1 MAGEQLAGNQGF
13 QTGLFYKLLN
23 TPAALSLFSNQE
35 GSASRNFFLSA
46 LLWSLLGMGA
56 GFAAAAEFAM
66 PDLVHNVPQLA
77 MPHLRM
83 WHVNAVAIGWLSM
96 GYVGSMFHMVPTLC
110 KNKLWSERLGNF
122 TMWVWNILMIGAFCT
137 LLNGNTE
144 GREYAE
150 LGAILDVMVVIGLLS
165 IALNIYMTLLQS
177 QSEKL
182 YVSLWYFLG
191 SLFWFPLV
199 YIIGQR
205 AFVALPGLNDAI
217 VGWFYG
223 HNILGMW
230 FTTVGVGMMYYL
242 LPRLTQA
249 PLYSHGLSM
258 LGFWGIALFLC
269 THRHSPYFAIHQHQN
284 GLKAIAVI
292 SSIFLLVPV
301 LTVLT
306 NFFMT
311 MRGKWGMVV
320 TDLPLR
326 FAVTSCMFYL
336 VTCVQGP
343 FQATRWVNWYL
354 HFSQWVVG
362 HAHLALLGTF
372 SFILTSSFYY
382 SLPRLTGKNW
392 HSQGLIRAHYWLKT
406 LGFLLM
412 MVSLTIAGLIQAAG
426 WAFGV
431 PIDQWSLQI
440 RPYWFLRELSGIMIL
455 LGANVFLLI
464 TLTKRSIHQP
474 LLKRVRFLQL
484 NNL

>member
-1 MAGEQLAGNQGF
+1 
-13 QTGLFYKLLN
+13 
-23 TPAALSLFSNQE
+23 
-35 GSASRNFFLSA
+35 
-46 LLWSLLGMGA
+46 
-56 GFAAAAEFAM
+56 
-66 PDLVHNVPQLA
+66 
-77 MPHLRM
+77 M
-83 WHVNAVAIGWLSM
+83 WHVNGVAIGWLSM
-96 GYVGSMFHMVPTLC
+96 GYVGSMYHMVPTLC
-110 KNKLWSERLGNF
+110 KTKLWSERLGNF
-122 TMWVWNILMIGAFCT
+122 TMWVWNIVMVGAFAT

-150 LGAILDVMVVIGLLS
+150 LGAILDVMVAIGLLS
-165 IALNIYMTLLQS
+165 VASNIYMTILDRRVK
-177 QSEKL
+177 KL

-205 AFVALPGLNDAI
+205 TFVQLPGLNDAI

-258 LGFWGIALFLC
+258 LGFWGIALFYAPTG
-269 THRHSPYFAIHQHQN
+269 THHILQSPVPEW
-284 GLKAIAVI
+284 LKAIAVI

-311 MRGKWGMVV
+311 MKGKWGMVV

-326 FAVTSCMFYL
+326 FAVTSACYYL
-336 VTCVQGP
+336 MTCVQGP

-354 HFSQWVVG
+354 HFTQWVVG

-372 SFILTSSFYY
+372 SFILTSAFYY
-382 SLPRLTGKNW
+382 SMPRLTGREW
-392 HSQGLIRAHYWLKT
+392 YSQGMIRAHYWLKFM
-406 LGFLLM
+406 GFNLM
-412 MVSLTIAGLIQAAG
+412 IVSLTTAGLIQSAG
-426 WAFGV
+426 WAMGM
-431 PIDQWSLQI
+431 PIDQWGLQI
-440 RPYWFLRELSGIMIL
+440 RPYWFFRELSGIMIF
-455 LGANVFLLI
+455 LGQSIFAYNVWK
-464 TLTKRSIHQP
+464 TLYAKPVLATQAIVPGKA
-474 LLKRVRFLQL
+474 KVEVKA
-484 NNL
+484 

>member
-1 MAGEQLAGNQGF
+1 VSN
-13 QTGLFYKLLN
+13 LLDKF
-23 TPAALSLFSNQE
+23 LSREE
-35 GSASRNFFLSA
+35 GSASRNFLLSA
-46 LLWSLLGMGA
+46 LWWSLWGMGA
-56 GFAAAAEFAM
+56 GLFAAMEFSN
-66 PDLVHNVPQLA
+66 PDLVHNIPQFS

-96 GYVGSMFHMVPTLC
+96 GYVGSIFYMVPNLC
-110 KNKLWSERLGNF
+110 KTKLYSERLGNF
-122 TMWVWNILMIGAFCT
+122 TMWAWNLVMVAAMCT

-150 LGAILDVMVVIGLLS
+150 LGAILDVLVVI
-165 IALNIYMTLLQS
+165 ALCSVTFNIVMTVAHRKVQ
-177 QSEKL
+177 KL

-205 AFVALPGLNDAI
+205 TFVALPGLNDAI

-242 LPRLTQA
+242 IPRFTQA

-258 LGFWGIALFLC
+258 LGFWGIALFYAPTG
-269 THRHSPYFAIHQHQN
+269 THHILQSPVPEW
-284 GLKAIAVI
+284 LKAIAVI

-311 MRGKWGMVV
+311 MKGKWQMVV
-320 TDLPLR
+320 TDFPLR
-326 FAVTSCMFYL
+326 FAATSCIFYL
-336 VTCVQGP
+336 ITCTQGP

-354 HFSQWVVG
+354 HFTQWVVG

-372 SFILTSSFYY
+372 SFILTSGIYY
-382 SLPRLTGKNW
+382 VLPRLTGREFQ
-392 HSQGLIRAHYWLKT
+392 SQGLIRAHYWLKF
-406 LGFLLM
+406 LGFGLM
-412 MVSLTIAGLIQAAG
+412 MTSLTIAGLVQSAG
-426 WAFGV
+426 WAMGIPV
-431 PIDQWSLQI
+431 DQWVITLV
-440 RPYWFLRELSGIMIL
+440 PYWFLRSISGVMIVT
-455 LGANVFLLI
+455 GQVFFAYNVYQSLFGPQVAPQ
-464 TLTKRSIHQP
+464 TPPKAQM
-474 LLKRVRFLQL
+474 KEVAA
-484 NNL
+484 

>member
-1 MAGEQLAGNQGF
+1 MATLVVELRDKF
-13 QTGLFYKLLN
+13 
-23 TPAALSLFSNQE
+23 LSDRP

-46 LLWSLLGMGA
+46 LWWSLWGMGA
-56 GFAAAAEFAM
+56 GMIAAAAFAM
-66 PDLVHNVPQLA
+66 PDMIHNVPQLA

-110 KNKLWSERLGNF
+110 KTKLWSERLGNA
-122 TMWVWNILMIGAFCT
+122 TMWIWNILMVGAFCT

-150 LGAILDVMVVIGLLS
+150 LGAIIDVLVVIGLLS
-165 IALNIYMTLLQS
+165 VATNIYMTMLNRKVQ
-177 QSEKL
+177 KL

-205 AFVALPGLNDAI
+205 TFVSLPGLNDAI

-242 LPRLTQA
+242 IPRLTQA

-258 LGFWGIALFLC
+258 LGFWGIALFYAPTG
-269 THRHSPYFAIHQHQN
+269 THHILQSPVPEW
-284 GLKAIAVI
+284 LKAIAVI

-311 MRGKWGMVV
+311 MKGKWGMVV

-326 FAVTSCMFYL
+326 FAVTSSIFYL
-336 VTCVQGP
+336 ITCVQGP

-382 SLPRLTGKNW
+382 SMPRLTGREFY
-392 HSQGLIRAHYWLKT
+392 SLGLIRAHYWLKT
-406 LGFLLM
+406 LGFILM
-412 MVSLTIAGLIQAAG
+412 MVSLTTAGLIQSAG
-426 WAFGV
+426 WAFGI

-440 RPYWFLRELSGIMIL
+440 RPYWFLRELSGVMIFTGQAL
-455 LGANVFLLI
+455 FAWNTYKTLYTPSLSTAAASAKGKAPEVKTLSDKSGAI
-464 TLTKRSIHQP
+464 A
-474 LLKRVRFLQL
+474 
-484 NNL
+484 

>member
-1 MAGEQLAGNQGF
+1 MSN
-13 QTGLFYKLLN
+13 LLDKF
-23 TPAALSLFSNQE
+23 LSREE
-35 GSASRNFFLSA
+35 GSASRNFLLSA
-46 LLWSLLGMGA
+46 VWWSLWGMGA
-56 GFAAAAEFAM
+56 GLFAAMEFSN
-66 PDLVHNVPQLA
+66 PDLVHNIPQFS

-96 GYVGSMFHMVPTLC
+96 GYVSSIFYMVPNLC
-110 KNKLWSERLGNF
+110 KTKLYSERLGNF
-122 TMWVWNILMIGAFCT
+122 TMWAWNLVMVAAMGT

-150 LGAILDVMVVIGLLS
+150 LGAILDVLVVI
-165 IALNIYMTLLQS
+165 ALCSVTFNIVMTVAHRKVQ
-177 QSEKL
+177 KL

-205 AFVALPGLNDAI
+205 TFVALPGLNDAI

-242 LPRLTQA
+242 IPRFTQA

-258 LGFWGIALFLC
+258 LGFWGIALFYAPTG
-269 THRHSPYFAIHQHQN
+269 THHITQSPVPEW
-284 GLKAIAVI
+284 LKAIAII

-311 MRGKWGMVV
+311 MKGKWQMVV

-326 FAVTSCMFYL
+326 FAATSCIFYL
-336 VTCVQGP
+336 ITCTQGP

-354 HFSQWVVG
+354 HFTQWVVG

-372 SFILTSSFYY
+372 SFILTSAIYY
-382 SLPRLTGKNW
+382 MLPRLTGREW
-392 HSQGLIRAHYWLKT
+392 QSQGLIRAHYWLKF
-406 LGFLLM
+406 LGFGLM
-412 MVSLTIAGLIQAAG
+412 MTSLTIAGLVQSAG
-426 WAFGV
+426 WAMGIPV
-431 PIDQWSLQI
+431 DQWVITLV
-440 RPYWFLRELSGIMIL
+440 PYWFLRSISGVMIVTGQCL
-455 LGANVFLLI
+455 FAYNI
-464 TLTKRSIHQP
+464 YQTLFSAASAPESPPKGK
-474 LLKRVRFLQL
+474 LKEVAA
-484 NNL
+484 

>member
-1 MAGEQLAGNQGF
+1 MSN
-13 QTGLFYKLLN
+13 LLDKF
-23 TPAALSLFSNQE
+23 LSREE
-35 GSASRNFFLSA
+35 GSASRNFLLSA
-46 LLWSLLGMGA
+46 VWWSLWGMGA
-56 GFAAAAEFAM
+56 GLFAAMEFSN
-66 PDLVHNVPQLA
+66 PDLVHNIPQFS

-96 GYVGSMFHMVPTLC
+96 GYVSSIFYMVPNLC
-110 KNKLWSERLGNF
+110 KTKLYSERLGNF
-122 TMWVWNILMIGAFCT
+122 TMWAWNLVMVAAMCT

-150 LGAILDVMVVIGLLS
+150 LGAILDVLVVI
-165 IALNIYMTLLQS
+165 ALCSVTFNIVMTVAHRKVQ
-177 QSEKL
+177 KL

-191 SLFWFPLV
+191 SLFWFQLV

-205 AFVALPGLNDAI
+205 TFVALPGLNDAI

-242 LPRLTQA
+242 IPRFTQA

-258 LGFWGIALFLC
+258 LGFWGIALFYAPTG
-269 THRHSPYFAIHQHQN
+269 THHITQSPVPEW
-284 GLKAIAVI
+284 LKAIAII

-311 MRGKWGMVV
+311 MKGKWQMVV

-326 FAVTSCMFYL
+326 FAATSCIFYL
-336 VTCVQGP
+336 ITCTQGP

-354 HFSQWVVG
+354 HFTQWVVG

-372 SFILTSSFYY
+372 SFILTSAIYY
-382 SLPRLTGKNW
+382 MLPRLTGREW
-392 HSQGLIRAHYWLKT
+392 QSQGLIRAHYWLKF
-406 LGFLLM
+406 LGFGLM
-412 MVSLTIAGLIQAAG
+412 MTSLTIAGLVQSAG
-426 WAFGV
+426 WAMGIPV
-431 PIDQWSLQI
+431 DQWVITLV
-440 RPYWFLRELSGIMIL
+440 PYWFLRSISGVMIVTGQCL
-455 LGANVFLLI
+455 FAYNIYQTLFGAASAPESPP
-464 TLTKRSIHQP
+464 KGQ
-474 LLKRVRFLQL
+474 LKEVAA
-484 NNL
+484 

>member
-1 MAGEQLAGNQGF
+1 VSN
-13 QTGLFYKLLN
+13 LLDKF
-23 TPAALSLFSNQE
+23 LSREE
-35 GSASRNFFLSA
+35 GSASRNFLLSA
-46 LLWSLLGMGA
+46 VWWSLWGMGA
-56 GFAAAAEFAM
+56 GLFAAMEFSN
-66 PDLVHNVPQLA
+66 PDLVHNIPQFS

-96 GYVGSMFHMVPTLC
+96 GYVSSIFYMVPNLC
-110 KNKLWSERLGNF
+110 KTKLYSERLGNF
-122 TMWVWNILMIGAFCT
+122 TMWAWNLVMVAAMGT

-150 LGAILDVMVVIGLLS
+150 LGAILDVLVVI
-165 IALNIYMTLLQS
+165 ALCSVTFNIVMTVAHRKVQ
-177 QSEKL
+177 KL

-205 AFVALPGLNDAI
+205 TFVALPGLNDAI

-242 LPRLTQA
+242 IPRFTQA

-258 LGFWGIALFLC
+258 LGFWGIALFYAPTG
-269 THRHSPYFAIHQHQN
+269 THHITQSPVPEW
-284 GLKAIAVI
+284 LKAIAII

-311 MRGKWGMVV
+311 MKGKWQMVV

-326 FAVTSCMFYL
+326 FAATSCIFYL
-336 VTCVQGP
+336 ITCTQGP

-354 HFSQWVVG
+354 HFTQWVVG

-372 SFILTSSFYY
+372 SFILTSAIYY
-382 SLPRLTGKNW
+382 MLPRLTGREW
-392 HSQGLIRAHYWLKT
+392 QSQGLIRAHYWLKF
-406 LGFLLM
+406 LGFGLM
-412 MVSLTIAGLIQAAG
+412 MTSLTIAGLVQSAG
-426 WAFGV
+426 WAMGIPV
-431 PIDQWSLQI
+431 DQWVITLV
-440 RPYWFLRELSGIMIL
+440 PYWFLRSISGVMIVTGQCL
-455 LGANVFLLI
+455 FAYNIYQTLFGAASAPESPP
-464 TLTKRSIHQP
+464 KGK
-474 LLKRVRFLQL
+474 LKEVAA
-484 NNL
+484 

>member
-1 MAGEQLAGNQGF
+1 MR
-13 QTGLFYKLLN
+13 GLLKLSNSLVDKF
-23 TPAALSLFSNQE
+23 LSNKE

-46 LLWSLLGMGA
+46 LWWSLWGMSA
-56 GFAAAAEFAM
+56 GMMAGLEFSL
-66 PDLVHNVPQLA
+66 PDLIHNVPQLA

-83 WHVNAVAIGWLSM
+83 FHVNAVAIGWLSM
-96 GYVGSMFHMVPTLC
+96 GYVGAMFHMVPTLC

-122 TMWVWNILMIGAFCT
+122 TMWAWNVMMVGAFCT

-150 LGAILDVMVVIGLLS
+150 LGAVLDVLVMIGLITVAWNL
-165 IALNIYMTLLQS
+165 YMTIVTRRVK
-177 QSEKL
+177 KL

-205 AFVALPGLNDAI
+205 TFVSLPGLNDAI
-217 VGWFYG
+217 IGWFYG

-230 FTTVGVGMMYYL
+230 FTTVGVGMMYFL
-242 LPRLTQA
+242 LPRLTGA

-258 LGFWGIALFLC
+258 LGFWGIALFYAPTG
-269 THRHSPYFAIHQHQN
+269 THHILQSPVPEW
-284 GLKAIAVI
+284 LKAIAVI

-301 LTVLT
+301 FTVLT

-311 MRGKWGMVV
+311 MKGKWGMVV
-320 TDLPLR
+320 TDMPLR
-326 FAVTSCMFYL
+326 FAVTSSMFYL

-354 HFSQWVVG
+354 HFTQWVVG

-372 SFILTSSFYY
+372 SFILTSAFYY
-382 SLPRLTGKNW
+382 CIPRLTGRQW
-392 HSQGLIRAHYWLKT
+392 HSHGLIRAHYWLKF

-412 MVSLTIAGLIQAAG
+412 MTSLTIAGLVQSAG
-426 WAFGV
+426 WHHGV
-431 PIDQWSLQI
+431 PTDQWVIELV
-440 RPYWFLRELSGIMIL
+440 PYWFLRSISGIMIVTGQYL
-455 LGANVFLLI
+455 FAWNTYK
-464 TLTKRSIHQP
+464 TLYTPVVVVAPVAKP
-474 LLKRVRFLQL
+474 KEVKV
-484 NNL
+484 

>member
-1 MAGEQLAGNQGF
+1 MSN
-13 QTGLFYKLLN
+13 LLDKF
-23 TPAALSLFSNQE
+23 LSREE
-35 GSASRNFFLSA
+35 GSASRNFLLSA
-46 LLWSLLGMGA
+46 VWWSLWGMGA
-56 GFAAAAEFAM
+56 GLFAAMEFSN
-66 PDLVHNVPQLA
+66 PDLVHNIPQFS

-96 GYVGSMFHMVPTLC
+96 GYVSSIFYMVPNLC
-110 KNKLWSERLGNF
+110 KTKLYSERLGNF
-122 TMWVWNILMIGAFCT
+122 TMWAWNLVMVAAMGT

-150 LGAILDVMVVIGLLS
+150 LGAILDVLVVI
-165 IALNIYMTLLQS
+165 ALCSVTFNIVMTVAHRKVQ
-177 QSEKL
+177 KL

-205 AFVALPGLNDAI
+205 TFVALPGLNDAI

-230 FTTVGVGMMYYL
+230 FTTVDVGMMYYL
-242 LPRLTQA
+242 IPRFTQA

-258 LGFWGIALFLC
+258 LGFWGIALFYAPTG
-269 THRHSPYFAIHQHQN
+269 THHITQSPVPEW
-284 GLKAIAVI
+284 LKAIAII

-311 MRGKWGMVV
+311 MKGKWQMVV

-326 FAVTSCMFYL
+326 FAATSCIFYL
-336 VTCVQGP
+336 ITCTQGP

-354 HFSQWVVG
+354 HFTQWVVG

-372 SFILTSSFYY
+372 SFILTSAIYY
-382 SLPRLTGKNW
+382 MLPRLTGREW
-392 HSQGLIRAHYWLKT
+392 QSQGLIRAHYWLKF
-406 LGFLLM
+406 LGFGLM
-412 MVSLTIAGLIQAAG
+412 MTSLTIAGLVQSAG
-426 WAFGV
+426 WAMGIPV
-431 PIDQWSLQI
+431 DQWVITLV
-440 RPYWFLRELSGIMIL
+440 PYWFLRSISGVMIVTGQCL
-455 LGANVFLLI
+455 FAYNI
-464 TLTKRSIHQP
+464 YQTLFSAASAPESPPKGK
-474 LLKRVRFLQL
+474 LKEVAA
-484 NNL
+484 

>member
-1 MAGEQLAGNQGF
+1 
-13 QTGLFYKLLN
+13 
-23 TPAALSLFSNQE
+23 
-35 GSASRNFFLSA
+35 
-46 LLWSLLGMGA
+46 MGA
-56 GFAAAAEFAM
+56 GLFAAMEFSN
-66 PDLVHNVPQLA
+66 PDLVHNIPQFS

-96 GYVGSMFHMVPTLC
+96 GYVSSIFYMVPNLC
-110 KNKLWSERLGNF
+110 KTKLYSERLGNF
-122 TMWVWNILMIGAFCT
+122 TMWAWNLVMVAAMGT

-150 LGAILDVMVVIGLLS
+150 LGAILDVLVVI
-165 IALNIYMTLLQS
+165 ALCSVTFNIVMTVAHRKVQ
-177 QSEKL
+177 KL

-205 AFVALPGLNDAI
+205 TFVALPGLNDAI

-242 LPRLTQA
+242 IPRFTQA

-258 LGFWGIALFLC
+258 LGFWGIALFYAPTG
-269 THRHSPYFAIHQHQN
+269 THHITQSPVPEW
-284 GLKAIAVI
+284 LKAIAII

-311 MRGKWGMVV
+311 MKGKWQMVV

-326 FAVTSCMFYL
+326 FAATSCIFYL
-336 VTCVQGP
+336 ITCTQGP

-354 HFSQWVVG
+354 HFTQWVVG

-372 SFILTSSFYY
+372 SFILTSAIYY
-382 SLPRLTGKNW
+382 MLPRLTGREW
-392 HSQGLIRAHYWLKT
+392 QSQGLIRAHYWLKF
-406 LGFLLM
+406 LGFGLM
-412 MVSLTIAGLIQAAG
+412 MTSLTIAGLVQSAG
-426 WAFGV
+426 WAMGIPV
-431 PIDQWSLQI
+431 DQWVITLV
-440 RPYWFLRELSGIMIL
+440 PYWFLRSISGVMIVTGQCL
-455 LGANVFLLI
+455 FAYNIYQTLFGAASAPESPP
-464 TLTKRSIHQP
+464 KGK
-474 LLKRVRFLQL
+474 LKEVAA
-484 NNL
+484 